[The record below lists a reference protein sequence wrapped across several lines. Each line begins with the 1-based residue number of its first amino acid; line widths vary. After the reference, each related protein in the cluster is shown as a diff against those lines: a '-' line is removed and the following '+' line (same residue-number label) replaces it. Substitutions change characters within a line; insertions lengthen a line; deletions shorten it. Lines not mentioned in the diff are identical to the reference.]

1 MCREERR
8 ARQKPVR
15 GCSGRRRE
23 GSGSGH
29 DSESRLGDRLDP
41 VWGIRSESRLGDR
54 LDPVWGI
61 RSESRLGDRLDPV
74 WGIRS
79 ESRLGGCLDPVW
91 GPGSGSRLGGCLD
104 PVFGPGS
111 ESRLGGC
118 LDPVFGPGSGSR
130 LGGCLDRSV
139 GLVPDRC
146 CLTRFGLVPNQGL
159 GAALARSV
167 GLGSGVSVGCG
178 CEFGRGAA
186 RSMPTRGQAP
196 RSTGRAYGASGA
208 LRRRLDEGIPEFY
221 KTVRSVAMRINISSN
236 GTRRFP
242 FS

>member
-1 MCREERR
+1 MRRGERR
-8 ARQKPVR
+8 TRQKPVR

-23 GSGSGH
+23 GFGSGPDSGSRLGGCL
-29 DSESRLGDRLDP
+29 DPELGIRSESRLGDRLDPVWGIRSESRLGDRLDP

-79 ESRLGGCLDPVW
+79 ESRLGGCLDSVFGVGT
-91 GPGSGSRLGGCLD
+91 GPRLGGCL
-104 PVFGPGS
+104 GS
-111 ESRLGGC
+111 EFGFGVGC
-118 LDPVFGPGSGSR
+118 E
-130 LGGCLDRSV
+130 CE
-139 GLVPDRC
+139 
-146 CLTRFGLVPNQGL
+146 
-159 GAALARSV
+159 
-167 GLGSGVSVGCG
+167 CG

-196 RSTGRAYGASGA
+196 RSTGRACGAGGA
-208 LRRRLDEGIPEFY
+208 LRRRLDEGVPEFY
-221 KTVRSVAMRINISSN
+221 KIVRSIAMRINISSS
-236 GTRRFP
+236 GTRCFP